1 MSFLVYFLCVFV
13 RVILNILF
21 LSSLFYPK
29 GNQSWIFIGTTDAE
43 DEAPILWPPDEKSRL
58 IGKDPDAGKHGK
70 PKKRSA
76 EDEIDSITDS
86 MDMIWAS
93 SGSQWQTGKPGVLQ
107 STGHKES
114 DTTLSDRTTV
124 TNRFLEAEL
133 LR

>member
-29 GNQSWIFIGTTDAE
+29 GNQSLIFIGTTDAE
-43 DEAPILWPPDEKSRL
+43 DEAAILWPPDEKSWL
-58 IGKDPDAGKHGK
+58 FGKDPDAGKHGK

-93 SGSQWQTGKPGVLQ
+93 FGSQWQTGKPGVLQ
-107 STGHKES
+107 SMGHKES
-114 DTTLSDRTTV
+114 DTTLSDWATV